1 MPCFELFEKQDKAYK
16 DRLLQGEV
24 IGVEAAHS
32 NELYKFCDRVYGIE
46 SFGES
51 GKDKDVF
58 EHFGFSV
65 PQILNF
71 ILDK

>member
-1 MPCFELFEKQDKAYK
+1 MNFIICHK
-16 DRLLQGEV
+16 
-24 IGVEAAHS
+24 
-32 NELYKFCDRVYGIE
+32 VYGIE

-65 PQILNF
+65 SKLVILSLANKMNTNS
-71 ILDK
+71 ISK